1 MISIMITLCFVAL
14 AVNIP
19 TAIAVL
25 VGFKYARNDA
35 KCSED
40 VRDTKMNVNAI
51 KTVFVFDVVV
61 FVALMVLLQC
71 V

>member
-1 MISIMITLCFVAL
+1 MISIMTTLCFVAL

-19 TAIAVL
+19 TAIAFL
-25 VGFKYARNDA
+25 FGLKHAQNDA

>member
-1 MISIMITLCFVAL
+1 MISIMTTLVFVAL

-19 TAIAVL
+19 TAIAVF
-25 VGFKYARNDA
+25 VGLKYAPTDA

-40 VRDTKMNVNAI
+40 VKDAKKNVNAI
-51 KTVFVFDVVV
+51 KTVFVFDVAV

>member
-1 MISIMITLCFVAL
+1 MISIMTALVFVAL

-25 VGFKYARNDA
+25 VGLKYAPTDA
-35 KCSED
+35 KCPED
-40 VRDTKMNVNAI
+40 VKDAKMNVNAI
-51 KTVFVFDVVV
+51 KTVFVFDVAV
-61 FVALMVLLQC
+61 FVALLVLLQC

>member
-1 MISIMITLCFVAL
+1 MISIMTILCFVAL

-25 VGFKYARNDA
+25 IGLKNTQNNA
-35 KCSED
+35 KCSEE
-40 VRDTKMNVNAI
+40 VRDMNINVNAI
-51 KTVFVFDVVV
+51 KTVFVFDVAV
-61 FVALMVLLQC
+61 FIALMVLLQF